1 MNVMPEVVIKLG
13 PAEIQQVLSI
23 DLDRDPEQAL
33 RFIQEKIVDKC
44 FRAPCKQLSRPG
56 SHP

>member
-1 MNVMPEVVIKLG
+1 MPSMPEVVIKLG

-44 FRAPCKQLSRPG
+44 FQPHCKQFARSG
-56 SHP
+56 SYP